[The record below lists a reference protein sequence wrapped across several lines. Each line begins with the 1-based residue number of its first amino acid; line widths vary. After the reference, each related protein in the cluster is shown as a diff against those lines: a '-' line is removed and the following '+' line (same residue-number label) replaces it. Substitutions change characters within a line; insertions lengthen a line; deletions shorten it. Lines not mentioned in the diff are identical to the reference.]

1 MYVVTVCMYVCMLSD
16 PRTSAKYDAQMAG
29 RTLDAEDYALSRH
42 VIGYTVEE
50 PSFLDVKNINPDD
63 VA

>member
-1 MYVVTVCMYVCMLSD
+1 MLSD

-50 PSFLDVKNINPDD
+50 PSFLGVNKI
-63 VA
+63 